1 VLAIGSAPTLLQIG
15 NCRVLVTPP
24 WTTLPPVFLD
34 GAGAGAA
41 PLPVPAT
48 PTLAGVSLHGQYL
61 VLDPAGQFL
70 SFASLSNALTML
82 LGN

>member
-1 VLAIGSAPTLLQIG
+1 
-15 NCRVLVTPP
+15 
-24 WTTLPPVFLD
+24 
-34 GAGAGAA
+34 
-41 PLPVPAT
+41 
-48 PTLAGVSLHGQYL
+48 